1 MRGNIQRRLILFQP
15 KRTRDPKSPNVLCLL
30 SVKTVRNQNLFYYI
44 STIVYKISFR
54 RRKNVLLQIKTIQL
68 NFLVFDSMSH
78 SIIMI
83 KVRQI
88 LLQYFLMAQ
97 TSLQHGVFGDKP
109 PNKIFEAFTRSK
121 LSPLKAEIYGSIFSV
136 HE

>member
-1 MRGNIQRRLILFQP
+1 MVETRGSSNCILRGNIQRRLILFQP

-97 TSLQHGVFGDKP
+97 TSLQDGVLETSLQIKSLRLLRD
-109 PNKIFEAFTRSK
+109 RS
-121 LSPLKAEIYGSIFSV
+121 SHP
-136 HE
+136 